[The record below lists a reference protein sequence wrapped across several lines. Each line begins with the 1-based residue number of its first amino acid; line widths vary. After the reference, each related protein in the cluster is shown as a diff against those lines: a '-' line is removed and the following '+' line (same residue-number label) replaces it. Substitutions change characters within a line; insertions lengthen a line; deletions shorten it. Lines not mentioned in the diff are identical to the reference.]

1 MRSSPGGDGSVE
13 DDGGIPGPVVGG
25 SGKSVRIG
33 KGTLKIQEKIIKS
46 M

>member
-25 SGKSVRIG
+25 SGKSVRIA
-33 KGTLKIQEKIIKS
+33 KGRLKIPENFIKS